1 MKTSNMNEFV
11 ISHTFEAPRE
21 RVWNAW
27 TDPDQMK
34 QWWGPRGSTILDCKI
49 DLRVGGTCHYRM
61 QYNDQSM
68 WGKFVYR
75 EIVRP
80 ERLVF
85 VSSFSDEKGGVTR
98 HPLSPTWP
106 LEMLST
112 LTLAESAGNTTLTI
126 AWFPL
131 SPTEEER
138 KTFEAGHGSMQQGWT
153 GTLDQL
159 TDYVERAEA

>member
-11 ISHTFEAPRE
+11 ISRTFEAPLE

-27 TDPDQMK
+27 TYPGHMK
-34 QWWGPRGSTILDCKI
+34 QWWGPKGSIILDCKI
-49 DLRVGGTCHYRM
+49 DLRPGGTCHYRM
-61 QYNDQSM
+61 RYNNQDM

-85 VSSFSDEKGGVTR
+85 VTSFSDEKGGLTR

-112 LTLAESAGNTTLTI
+112 LTLSERAGRTTLKI
-126 AWFPL
+126 EWLPL
-131 SPTEEER
+131 SPTEAER
-138 KTFEAGHGSMQQGWT
+138 KTFEAGQDSMQQGWT

-159 TDYVERAEA
+159 SEYLEKSES

>member
-49 DLRVGGTCHYRM
+49 DLRVGGTCHYGMR
-61 QYNDQSM
+61 YNNQNM

-80 ERLVF
+80 QRLVF
-85 VSSFSDEKGGVTR
+85 VNSFSDENGGVTR

-112 LTLAESAGNTTLTI
+112 LTLVERAGNTTLTI

-131 SPTEEER
+131 SPTEDER
-138 KTFEAGHGSMQQGWT
+138 KTFEAGHDSMQKGWT

>member
-11 ISHTFEAPRE
+11 ISRTFEAPRE

-27 TDPDQMK
+27 TDPERMK
-34 QWWGPRGSTILDCKI
+34 QWWGPKGSTILHCKV
-49 DLRVGGTCHYRM
+49 DFRVGGTCHYRM

-112 LTLAESAGNTTLTI
+112 LTLAESPGNTTLTI